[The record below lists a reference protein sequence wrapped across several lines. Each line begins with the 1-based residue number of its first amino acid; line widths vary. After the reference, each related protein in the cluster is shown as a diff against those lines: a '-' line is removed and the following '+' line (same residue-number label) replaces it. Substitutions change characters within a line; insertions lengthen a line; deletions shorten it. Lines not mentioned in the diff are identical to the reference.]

1 MIHTLSLWLKR
12 LQFLTPLRSQMVH
25 RHDYFFWP
33 AELAFLCEQI
43 ESSVQGG
50 GIALEIGCAHGATTA
65 FLNKH
70 LQWARTYNNLRD
82 GVRYVCLDTFSG
94 FTRDDVLYEKDH
106 RGKSG
111 PHYNAYRINSPEWF
125 QCMLDVNQIQGV
137 TVEKGDAATFDYRSL
152 GPVGF
157 CLLDVDL
164 YLPTIAALP
173 QIHEQLRPGG
183 LIIVDDCA
191 PGQVYDGALQA
202 YLEFVRTQGM
212 EPEIHHRKFG
222 VIRKAL

>member
-1 MIHTLSLWLKR
+1 MIQKLVFWLKR

-33 AELAFLCEQI
+33 VELAFLCEQI
-43 ESSVQGG
+43 EKSLQGG
-50 GIALEIGCAHGATTA
+50 GVALEVGCAQGATTA

-70 LQWARTYNNLRD
+70 LQWARQYNGLRND
-82 GVRYVCLDTFSG
+82 VRYICLDTFSG
-94 FTRDDVLYEKDH
+94 FTRDDVRYEKEH

-111 PHYNAYRINSPEWF
+111 PHYHSYRINSPEWF
-125 QCMLDVNQIQGV
+125 KGMLEVNQIEGV
-137 TVEKGDAATFDYRSL
+137 TVEQGNAATFDYRSL
-152 GPVGF
+152 GSIGF

-173 QIHEQLRPGG
+173 QIYEQLRPGG

-191 PGQVYDGALQA
+191 PAQVYDGAHQA
-202 YLEFVRTQGM
+202 YHEFVQKLGM
-212 EPEIHHRKFG
+212 EPEVHHRKFG
-222 VIRKAL
+222 IIRKPL